1 MQKLIKTC
9 GSLRIAI
16 VLLAV
21 LALALAAGTIVESQA
36 GTPAARQIVYGAAW
50 FRFALALLGLNILC
64 SVIDLWPWG
73 RERIGFL
80 LTHGSVIL
88 ILVGSVVTDRFK
100 TEGRLEIWEGDSA
113 GVMTT
118 SAGPAGS
125 EGPPHELPFR
135 VRLDAFVIDFH
146 PGTMRPAMFRSRV
159 MVEERASGRSYPAVI
174 EMNRELAVAGYRVFQ
189 SGYQQTA
196 ERDQTVLVVSRDP
209 GQPWVF
215 AGYVLLVFGM
225 SVVLGTRIAQR
236 AAGARRAAQQIARVT
251 RRAAAVI
258 GPILLLAAGRA
269 EAAGIADAGSTER
282 LRVVPVQHDGRV
294 MPLDTLARE
303 AVRNVTGRWDWG
315 GLDPVALVVDWSVDP
330 FRWAREPMVRVKGHE
345 LLAAAGLDPATR
357 WASYETLAGN
367 RSLLALFDQARAA
380 AARDRVPPGALPQAQ
395 DLEERLMWLQGFLA
409 REAIRVIPD
418 PSGPLAKW
426 APPPRFESAA
436 DLLAAAAD
444 ADVLAHPGPAPA
456 FADPDRIA
464 VEVRSN
470 RLRPARVAWWLL
482 AGATIVSLFAWNSG
496 RRRLDI
502 VALAGLLAGFGVMTW
517 GIAARWQFAGR
528 IPASNMYESLLFLGW
543 GVGLFAL
550 VALVTIRN
558 RLVIFNASAM
568 AALTMALTDLL
579 PIDPFVHPM
588 PPVLSGTPWLA
599 IHVPI
604 IMVSYS
610 VLALGVLIAHL
621 QIGLAIV
628 APQQRTAAFRMNDL
642 LYWYLHVGSI
652 LLLAGIL
659 TGSIWAASSWG
670 RYWGWDPKEV
680 WSLVAFLMYV
690 GILHGR
696 FDRLLGPFG
705 VAALSIVAFWT
716 ILMTYL
722 GVNFVL
728 TQGLHSYGFGGGGLV
743 RWMSGIAIAEAFF
756 LVVGWLSY
764 RQTRGRAEA
773 VAVNA

>member
-1 MQKLIKTC
+1 MKNFIKTC

-16 VLLAV
+16 VLLSV
-21 LALALAAGTIVESQA
+21 LALALAAGTIVESRA
-36 GTPAARQIVYGAAW
+36 GTPVAQRLVYGALW
-50 FRFALALLGLNILC
+50 FRFILVLLGTNIVC
-64 SVIDLWPWG
+64 SILDLWPWG
-73 RERIGFL
+73 RARVGFL
-80 LTHGSVIL
+80 LTHGSIIL
-88 ILVGSVVTDRFK
+88 ILAGAVITDRFK
-100 TEGRLEIWEGDSA
+100 IEGRLEIWEGDSA
-113 GVMTT
+113 SVMTT
-118 SAGPAGS
+118 STGPAGPD
-125 EGPPHELPFR
+125 GPAHELPFR
-135 VRLDAFVIDFH
+135 VRLDAFEIDTY

-159 MVEERASGRSYPAVI
+159 TVNETASGRSFPAVI

-196 ERDQTVLVVSRDP
+196 DRDQTILVVSRDP
-209 GQPWVF
+209 GQAIVF
-215 AGYVLLVFGM
+215 SGYVLLVFGM

-236 AAGARRAAQQIARVT
+236 AAGARRASQEVLRVS
-251 RRAAAVI
+251 RRAAAVVV
-258 GPILLLAAGRA
+258 PILL
-269 EAAGIADAGSTER
+269 ISAGSAVAGLVDDPATLDR
-282 LRVVPVQHDGRV
+282 LRAVPVQHDGRV

-303 AVRNVTGRWDWG
+303 AVWNVTGKRDWG
-315 GLDPVALVVDWSVDP
+315 GLDPVALVVDWSADP
-330 FRWAREPMVRVKGHE
+330 FRWAREPMVRVKGHD
-345 LLAAAGLDPATR
+345 LIATTGLDPATR
-357 WASYETLAGN
+357 WASYEMLAGN
-367 RSLLALFDQARAA
+367 HALLALFEQARAA
-380 AARDRVPPGALPQAQ
+380 AARDRVPPGALAQAQ
-395 DLEERLMWLQGFLA
+395 ALEERLLWLQSFLA
-409 REAIRVIPD
+409 RAAIRVVPD

-436 DLLAAAAD
+436 DLLAAAAE

-456 FADPDRIA
+456 FADPDRIG

-470 RLRPARVAWWLL
+470 RLRPSRLAWWLL
-482 AGATIVSLFAWNSG
+482 AGATIVSLFGWRSG
-496 RRRLDI
+496 RRLFDI

-550 VALVTIRN
+550 VALVAIRN
-558 RLVIFNASAM
+558 RLVIFNAAAM
-568 AALTMALTDLL
+568 SALTMALTDLL
-579 PIDPFVHPM
+579 PIDAFVHPM

-610 VLALGVLIAHL
+610 VLALGVLIAHM

-628 APQQRTAAFRMNDL
+628 APQRQTVVFRMNDL

-680 WSLVAFLMYV
+680 WSLVAFLVYV

-728 TQGLHSYGFGGGGLV
+728 TQGLHSYGFGGGSLV
-743 RWMSGIAIAEAFF
+743 RWMIGIAIAEAFF
-756 LVVGWLSY
+756 LVVGWMSY
-764 RQTRGRAEA
+764 RQSRGRGGAIPVTA
-773 VAVNA
+773 